1 MNIENWTSHQN
12 LDVESIK
19 KLKVP
24 VFDTEIAE
32 MFVSQHEDEYL
43 NGNMG
48 WFKFNGT
55 IWSSL
60 ESVGRHM
67 RPSLVS
73 LSRSYLNLIP
83 ALKYI
88 TKTLQNDDEGYEPS
102 DSGFGFDDD
111 DSASTSGG
119 KTTAKITKL
128 VNSKIKLINDLAKK
142 CQTMV
147 RK

>member
-1 MNIENWTSHQN
+1 
-12 LDVESIK
+12 
-19 KLKVP
+19 
-24 VFDTEIAE
+24 
-32 MFVSQHEDEYL
+32 
-43 NGNMG
+43 MG

-102 DSGFGFDDD
+102 GFWFWGLM
-111 DSASTSGG
+111 
-119 KTTAKITKL
+119 TTIVHQLPEEKRR
-128 VNSKIKLINDLAKK
+128 
-142 CQTMV
+142 

>member
-1 MNIENWTSHQN
+1 MDFAPN

-88 TKTLQNDDEGYEPS
+88 TKTLQMMTKGMS
-102 DSGFGFDDD
+102 HLILVLGLM
-111 DSASTSGG
+111 
-119 KTTAKITKL
+119 TTIVHQLPEEKRR
-128 VNSKIKLINDLAKK
+128 
-142 CQTMV
+142 

>member
-1 MNIENWTSHQN
+1 
-12 LDVESIK
+12 
-19 KLKVP
+19 
-24 VFDTEIAE
+24 
-32 MFVSQHEDEYL
+32 
-43 NGNMG
+43 MG

-73 LSRSYLNLIP
+73 LSRSYLNFNSCIKIL
-83 ALKYI
+83 

-102 DSGFGFDDD
+102 DSGFGLMTTIVHQLPED
-111 DSASTSGG
+111 

-128 VNSKIKLINDLAKK
+128 VK
-142 CQTMV
+142 
-147 RK
+147 